1 MAKEFKMQMN
11 LTSRL
16 DKYSLKLQQLM
27 VKSKFTLKAME
38 YGATHIMLRDLM
50 KYGVELDGVFNSV
63 GDFCFSKTT
72 LPLEEY
78 ALDMIVQ
85 FDAVSLNARLMSVSI
100 SSKRVKDGNTET
112 EYSFN
117 FEKDADKDDFD
128 LVIPYF
134 KVKEGEE
141 EQDDPNKVEMGGLN
155 DLVSELE
162 GGGKGKF
169 KKKKKRPF
177 IYYDTYFTIPND

>member
-1 MAKEFKMQMN
+1 MAKDFKMQMN
-11 LTSRL
+11 LASRL

-38 YGATHIMLRDLM
+38 YGATHVMLRDLM

-78 ALDMIVQ
+78 ALDMRIE
-85 FDAVSLNARLMSVSI
+85 FDAVTLNARLMSISI

-117 FEKDADKDDFD
+117 FEKDADKEDFD
-128 LVIPYF
+128 MVIPYF
-134 KVKEGEE
+134 KVKEPDE
-141 EQDDPNKVEMGGLN
+141 EQDDPNKVDMGGLQ
-155 DLVSELE
+155 DALSELE

-169 KKKKKRPF
+169 KRKKKRPF
-177 IYYDTYFTIPND
+177 IYYDTYFTIV

>member
-1 MAKEFKMQMN
+1 MAKEHKLEMN

-27 VKSKFTLKAME
+27 VKSRFTLKAME
-38 YGATHIMLRDLM
+38 YGATHTMLRNLI
-50 KYGVELDGVFNSV
+50 KYGVELDGVFNSI

-78 ALDMIVQ
+78 ALDMDVQ
-85 FDAVSLNARLMSVSI
+85 FDAVTLNARLVSINI
-100 SSKRVKDGNTET
+100 SSKRTKDGNTET
-112 EYSFN
+112 EYAFN
-117 FEKDADKDDFD
+117 FERDVAKEDFD

-134 KVKEGEE
+134 KVKEPEE
-141 EQDDPNKVEMGGLN
+141 EEDMNKVDMGGVQ
-155 DLVSELE
+155 DLVTGLE
-162 GGGKGKF
+162 DGGKGKGKF

-177 IYYDTYFTIPND
+177 IYYDTYFTIE

>member
-1 MAKEFKMQMN
+1 MN
-11 LTSRL
+11 LNSRL
-16 DKYSLKLQQLM
+16 DKYSLKLQQIM

-38 YGATHIMLRDLM
+38 YGAQHTMLRNLI
-50 KYGVELDGVFNSV
+50 KYGVELDGVFNSI

-72 LPLEEY
+72 LPLDDY
-78 ALDMIVQ
+78 ALDMNIK
-85 FDAVSLNARLMSVSI
+85 FDAVSLNARLMSINI

-141 EQDDPNKVEMGGLN
+141 EMEDPNKVDMGGIQ
-155 DLVSELE
+155 DLVSGLE
-162 GGGKGKF
+162 GGKGKF
-169 KKKKKRPF
+169 KRKKKHPF
-177 IYYDTYFTIPND
+177 IYYNTYFTIE

>member
-1 MAKEFKMQMN
+1 MAKLEMN

-38 YGATHIMLRDLM
+38 YGAQHTMLGSLM
-50 KYGVELDGVFNSV
+50 KYGVELDGVFNSI
-63 GDFCFSKTT
+63 GDFCFSRTT

-78 ALDMIVQ
+78 ALDMVVQ

-134 KVKEGEE
+134 KVKEAEE
-141 EQDDPNKVEMGGLN
+141 EQDDPNKVDMGGLN

-162 GGGKGKF
+162 GGKGKF

-177 IYYDTYFTIPND
+177 IYYETYFTIE

>member
-11 LTSRL
+11 LASRL
-16 DKYSLKLQQLM
+16 DKYSLKTHQLM

-38 YGATHIMLRDLM
+38 YGASHTMLRNLM

-78 ALDMIVQ
+78 SLDMDVQ
-85 FDAVSLNARLMSVSI
+85 FDAVTLNARLMSISI

-117 FEKDADKDDFD
+117 FEKDADKEDFD

-134 KVKEGEE
+134 KVKEPDEE
-141 EQDDPNKVEMGGLN
+141 GDSNKVDMGGIQ

-169 KKKKKRPF
+169 KRKKKRPF
-177 IYYDTYFTIPND
+177 IYYDTYFTIE

>member
-1 MAKEFKMQMN
+1 MAKEFKMQME

-38 YGATHIMLRDLM
+38 YGATHSMLRDLM
-50 KYGVELDGVFNSV
+50 KYGVELDGVFNSI

-72 LPLEEY
+72 LPLEDY
-78 ALDMIVQ
+78 ALDMKID
-85 FDAVSLNARLMSVSI
+85 FDAITLNARLMSVSI

-141 EQDDPNKVEMGGLN
+141 EQGDPNQVDMGGIQ
-155 DLVSELE
+155 DLVSGLE

-177 IYYDTYFTIPND
+177 IYYGTCFTIE

>member
-1 MAKEFKMQMN
+1 MAKEFQMQMN
-11 LTSRL
+11 LASRL

-38 YGATHIMLRDLM
+38 YGATHVMLRDLM

-72 LPLEEY
+72 LPLDEY
-78 ALDMIVQ
+78 ALDMVVQ
-85 FDAVSLNARLMSVSI
+85 FDAVTLNARLMSVNI
-100 SSKRVKDGNTET
+100 SSKRTKDGNTET

-134 KVKEGEE
+134 KVKVPEE
-141 EQDDPNKVEMGGLN
+141 EQDDPNKVDMGGIQ
-155 DLVSELE
+155 DLVSGLE
-162 GGGKGKF
+162 GEGKGKF
-169 KKKKKRPF
+169 KRKKKRPF
-177 IYYDTYFTIPND
+177 IYYDTYFTIE

>member
-1 MAKEFKMQMN
+1 MAKSAKLQMN
-11 LTSRL
+11 LNSRL

-27 VKSKFTLKAME
+27 VKSRFSLKAME
-38 YGATHIMLRDLM
+38 YGANHTMLRELIR
-50 KYGVELDGVFNSV
+50 YGVELDGVFNSV

-72 LPLEEY
+72 LPLDDY
-78 ALDMIVQ
+78 ALDMNIQ

-100 SSKRVKDGNTET
+100 SSKRVKDGNNET

-117 FEKDADKDDFD
+117 FEKDADKEDFD

-141 EQDDPNKVEMGGLN
+141 EQDDPNKVEMGGLQ

-169 KKKKKRPF
+169 KRKKKRPF
-177 IYYDTYFTIPND
+177 IYYSTTLTME

>member
-1 MAKEFKMQMN
+1 MAKKFKMQMDLN
-11 LTSRL
+11 SRL

-38 YGATHIMLRDLM
+38 YGATHTMLSDLI
-50 KYGVELDGVFNSV
+50 KYGVELDGIFNSI
-63 GDFCFSKTT
+63 GDFCFSKTV

-78 ALDMIVQ
+78 ALDMNVQ
-85 FDAVSLNARLMSVSI
+85 FDAVSFYARLVSVSI
-100 SSKRVKDGNTET
+100 SSKRTKEGNTET

-134 KVKEGEE
+134 KVKEPEE
-141 EQDDPNKVEMGGLN
+141 EQDDPNKVDMGGIQ
-155 DLVSELE
+155 DLVSGLE
-162 GGGKGKF
+162 GDKKKF
-169 KKKKKRPF
+169 KRKKKRPF
-177 IYYDTYFTIPND
+177 IYYGTSFIIE

>member
-1 MAKEFKMQMN
+1 MNMAKNFKLEMN

-27 VKSKFTLKAME
+27 VKSRFTLKSME
-38 YGATHIMLRDLM
+38 YGVNHVMLRDLI

-72 LPLEEY
+72 LPLDDY
-78 ALDMIVQ
+78 ALDMNIQ
-85 FDAVSLNARLMSVSI
+85 FDAVSINARLMSVSI
-100 SSKRVKDGNTET
+100 SCKRVKDGNTET

-117 FEKDADKDDFD
+117 FEKDADKEDFD
-128 LVIPYF
+128 MVIPYF

-141 EQDDPNKVEMGGLN
+141 EQEDPNKVEMGGLQ

-169 KKKKKRPF
+169 KRKKKRPF
-177 IYYDTYFTIPND
+177 IYYSTSFIIE

>member
-1 MAKEFKMQMN
+1 MPQEFKMQMN

-16 DKYSLKLQQLM
+16 DKYTLKLHQLM

-38 YGATHIMLRDLM
+38 YGATHVMLRELI
-50 KYGVELDGVFNSV
+50 KYGVELDGVFNSI

-78 ALDMIVQ
+78 ALDMKID
-85 FDAVSLNARLMSVSI
+85 FDAVTLNARLTSISI

-117 FEKDADKDDFD
+117 FEKDADKEDFD
-128 LVIPYF
+128 MVIPYF
-134 KVKEGEE
+134 KVKEPDE
-141 EQDDPNKVEMGGLN
+141 EQDDPNKVDKGSLQ

-169 KKKKKRPF
+169 KRKKKRPF
-177 IYYDTYFTIPND
+177 IYYETYFTIE

>member
-1 MAKEFKMQMN
+1 
-11 LTSRL
+11 
-16 DKYSLKLQQLM
+16 
-27 VKSKFTLKAME
+27 
-38 YGATHIMLRDLM
+38 
-50 KYGVELDGVFNSV
+50 
-63 GDFCFSKTT
+63 
-72 LPLEEY
+72 
-78 ALDMIVQ
+78 
-85 FDAVSLNARLMSVSI
+85 MSINI
-100 SSKRVKDGNTET
+100 STKRVKDGNTET

-134 KVKEGEE
+134 KVKEAEE
-141 EQDDPNKVEMGGLN
+141 EDDPNKVEMGGLQ

-177 IYYDTYFTIPND
+177 IYYDTYFTIE

>member
-1 MAKEFKMQMN
+1 MAKEHKLEMN

-38 YGATHIMLRDLM
+38 YGATHVMLRDLI

-72 LPLEEY
+72 LPLDEY
-78 ALDMIVQ
+78 ALDMDVQ
-85 FDAVSLNARLMSVSI
+85 FDAVTLTARLMSVNI
-100 SSKRVKDGNTET
+100 SSKRTKDGNTET

-117 FEKDADKDDFD
+117 FEKDADKEDFD

-134 KVKEGEE
+134 KVKEPDE
-141 EQDDPNKVEMGGLN
+141 EQDDPNKVDMGGIQ
-155 DLVSELE
+155 DLVSGLE

-169 KKKKKRPF
+169 KRKKKRPF
-177 IYYDTYFTIPND
+177 IYYDTYFTIE

>member
-1 MAKEFKMQMN
+1 MNMAKEFKMQMN

-38 YGATHIMLRDLM
+38 YGATHTMLRDLM

-63 GDFCFSKTT
+63 GDFCFSKTV
-72 LPLEEY
+72 LPLDEY
-78 ALDMIVQ
+78 ALDMNIQ
-85 FDAVSLNARLMSVSI
+85 FDAVAFSARLISVSI
-100 SSKRVKDGNTET
+100 SSKRTKEGNTET

-134 KVKEGEE
+134 KVKEPEE
-141 EQDDPNKVEMGGLN
+141 EDDPNKVDMGGVQ
-155 DLVSELE
+155 DLVSGLE
-162 GGGKGKF
+162 GGNKKF
-169 KKKKKRPF
+169 KRKKKRPF
-177 IYYDTYFTIPND
+177 IYYDTCFIIE

>member
-1 MAKEFKMQMN
+1 MN

-16 DKYSLKLQQLM
+16 DKYTLKLQQLM

-50 KYGVELDGVFNSV
+50 KYGVELDGVFNSI
-63 GDFCFSKTT
+63 GEFCFSKTT
-72 LPLEEY
+72 LPLDEY
-78 ALDMIVQ
+78 ALDMKIE
-85 FDAVSLNARLMSVSI
+85 FDAVTLNARLMSVNI

-117 FEKDADKDDFD
+117 FEKEADKDDFD
-128 LVIPYF
+128 FVIPYF

-141 EQDDPNKVEMGGLN
+141 ETDDPNKVAMGALQ
-155 DLVSELE
+155 DALSELE

-177 IYYDTYFTIPND
+177 IYYDTYFTIE

>member
-1 MAKEFKMQMN
+1 MAKEFKLQMN

-27 VKSKFTLKAME
+27 VKSRFTLKAME

-78 ALDMIVQ
+78 A
-85 FDAVSLNARLMSVSI
+85 
-100 SSKRVKDGNTET
+100 G
-112 EYSFN
+112 
-117 FEKDADKDDFD
+117 
-128 LVIPYF
+128 
-134 KVKEGEE
+134 
-141 EQDDPNKVEMGGLN
+141 
-155 DLVSELE
+155 
-162 GGGKGKF
+162 
-169 KKKKKRPF
+169 
-177 IYYDTYFTIPND
+177 

>member
-1 MAKEFKMQMN
+1 MAKEFKMKMN
-11 LTSRL
+11 LASRL

-38 YGATHIMLRDLM
+38 YGATHVMLRELM

-78 ALDMIVQ
+78 ALDMQIE
-85 FDAVSLNARLMSVSI
+85 FDAVVLKARLVSVSI
-100 SSKRVKDGNTET
+100 SNKRVKDGNTET

-117 FEKDADKDDFD
+117 FEKDADKEDFD
-128 LVIPYF
+128 MVIPYF
-134 KVKEGEE
+134 KVKEPDE
-141 EQDDPNKVEMGGLN
+141 EQDDANKVDKGGLQ
-155 DLVSELE
+155 DLVTELE

-169 KKKKKRPF
+169 KRKKKRPF
-177 IYYDTYFTIPND
+177 IYYDTYFTIV

>member
-1 MAKEFKMQMN
+1 MADYKMQMN
-11 LTSRL
+11 LASRL
-16 DKYSLKLQQLM
+16 DKYSLKTHQLM

-38 YGATHIMLRDLM
+38 YGATHTMLRDLI

-78 ALDMIVQ
+78 ALDMSIQ
-85 FDAVSLNARLMSVSI
+85 FDAVSLNARLLSISI

-117 FEKDADKDDFD
+117 FEKDADKEDFD

-134 KVKEGEE
+134 KVKEPDE
-141 EQDDPNKVEMGGLN
+141 EQDDPNKVDMGSLQ
-155 DLVSELE
+155 DLVSGLE

-169 KKKKKRPF
+169 KRKKKRPF
-177 IYYDTYFTIPND
+177 IYYDTYFTIE

>member
-38 YGATHIMLRDLM
+38 YGATHTMLRDLI
-50 KYGVELDGVFNSV
+50 KYGVELDGVFNSI
-63 GDFCFSKTT
+63 GDFCFSRTT

-78 ALDMIVQ
+78 ALDMNVK
-85 FDAVSLNARLMSVSI
+85 FDAVSLDARLMSVSI
-100 SSKRVKDGNTET
+100 SSKKVKDGNTET

-141 EQDDPNKVEMGGLN
+141 EQDDPNKVEMGGFQ

-162 GGGKGKF
+162 GGKGKF
-169 KKKKKRPF
+169 KKKKKKRPF
-177 IYYDTYFTIPND
+177 IYYDTYFTIV

>member
-1 MAKEFKMQMN
+1 MANEYKMQMN

-38 YGATHIMLRDLM
+38 YGATHGMLRDLI
-50 KYGVELDGVFNSV
+50 KYGVEIDGAFNSV

-78 ALDMIVQ
+78 ALDMTVQ
-85 FDAVSLNARLMSVSI
+85 FDAVTLNARLMSINI
-100 SSKRVKDGNTET
+100 STKRVKDGNTET

-134 KVKEGEE
+134 KVKEAEE
-141 EQDDPNKVEMGGLN
+141 EEDPNKVEMGGLQ

-177 IYYDTYFTIPND
+177 IYYDTYFTIE